1 MVKSFKEKTQQFTGL
16 SVLMFYYQEA
26 QRQAVANGEYGKVK
40 QINQIIERILIAEQK
55 LRSNVSFQAV
65 AEQFVLHT
73 IFSLPQRMMIKE
85 DGNGRSSRC
94 PI

>member
-1 MVKSFKEKTQQFTGL
+1 
-16 SVLMFYYQEA
+16 MFYYQEA
-26 QRQAVANGEYGKVK
+26 QRQAVAKGEYGKVK

-55 LRSNVSFQAV
+55 LRSNVGFQAV
-65 AEQFVLHT
+65 AEQFVLQT
-73 IFSLPQRMMIKE
+73 IFSLPQRTIIKE

>member
-1 MVKSFKEKTQQFTGL
+1 
-16 SVLMFYYQEA
+16 
-26 QRQAVANGEYGKVK
+26 GKVK

-73 IFSLPQRMMIKE
+73 IF
-85 DGNGRSSRC
+85 
-94 PI
+94 